1 MANVTQLHEMI
12 DALSDI
18 IDVESKGSFLRDIA
32 INGLKDAERAL
43 KGATAALVTFENQDL
58 ASADDSEFDQDFKFD
73 PYSYQD
79 KNNPNSDKKYHDQT
93 PHDPNKLRSIKD
105 DIIAYAGTIYNY
117 GTIDNNHIIQG
128 IAVDYLNKSKKILS
142 DGLDIIN
149 SMTEEDIMN
158 DKVSHITPEKLREIV
173 VLASEF
179 DKSGDPLLMKQ
190 AAVLDE
196 ILLTIGAQKSAIIAA
211 KRSQDLEVARLK
223 ALAEGK
229 EKNPYTVSKEVHDK
243 SNHVAEAQKEISKI
257 KEYRPM
263 ESPLNTRT
271 CPDHPGA
278 QMARVAEHTYQCSLD
293 KNIYNY
299 ETGYATM
306 KGNNVP
312 GGSVSNQT
320 QSLYDR
326 PNEFTSFETREN
338 KLNPIN

>member
-1 MANVTQLHEMI
+1 MAKVAHLHEMI
-12 DALSDI
+12 DILSELIDI
-18 IDVESKGSFLRDIA
+18 EGKDSFLGRIA
-32 INGLKDAERAL
+32 LQGLHDTEKAL
-43 KGATAALVTFENQDL
+43 KSVTTAVAKFENQDF
-58 ASADDSEFDQDFKFD
+58 ASADDFKFD
-73 PYSYQD
+73 P
-79 KNNPNSDKKYHDQT
+79 DKKYHNEIPLEELD
-93 PHDPNKLRSIKD
+93 KEKD
-105 DIIAYAGTIYNY
+105 KIIQNIESLYQY
-117 GTIDNNHIIQG
+117 GGDNHITQG
-128 IAVDYLNKSKKILS
+128 IAIDYLGKANEILS
-142 DGLDIIN
+142 EGIDII
-149 SMTEEDIMN
+149 SSATSDIA
-158 DKVSHITPEKLREIV
+158 PEKLQEIAT
-173 VLASEF
+173 LASEF

-196 ILLTIGAQKSAIIAA
+196 ILLTIGAQKSAVIAA
-211 KRSQDLEVARLK
+211 KRSQDIEIARLK

-229 EKNPYTVSKEVHDK
+229 EKDPYTISREVHDK
-243 SNHVAEAQKEISKI
+243 SNRVAEAQKEISKI

-293 KNIYNY
+293 KSIYNY
-299 ETGYATM
+299 ETGYTTM
-306 KGNNVP
+306 KGNNIP